1 MSKNDDKHLIQDLID
16 KLFKYSD
23 ELNFEGLKKEVL
35 AEYLIYDVSSAGG
48 INKKMSSTEVCDL
61 IKEYSTGLDGNN
73 RIMGDIIIKIND
85 NNTAEV
91 LTTAIVTHYKK
102 KSKKGNVREFTGNYH
117 IILNKINDY
126 SWRIISFTYS
136 LNHTSGNLEL
146 D

>member
-1 MSKNDDKHLIQDLID
+1 MSKNDDKHIIKDVTN

-48 INKKMSSTEVCDL
+48 VNKKMTSTEVCDL
-61 IKEYSTGLDGNN
+61 IKEYSTGLDGNS

-85 NNTAEV
+85 NTAEV

-117 IILNKINDY
+117 IILNKVNDV
-126 SWRIISFTYS
+126 SWRITSFTYS
-136 LNHTSGNLEL
+136 LNHLTGNLEL
-146 D
+146 E